1 MWRHSR
7 GKGVA
12 GEEALRREKKTDRG
26 EKRNSKEGWDK
37 TRGQFLILVCAHPVV
52 NPLVLNYK
60 C

>member
-1 MWRHSR
+1 
-7 GKGVA
+7 VA

-26 EKRNSKEGWDK
+26 EKRNSKEGWEK
-37 TRGQFLILVCAHPVV
+37 TRRRFLILVCAHPLV